1 MPQMPRV
8 QRIVLPILRD
18 ALTQYPGLKI
28 GSWVEDIDQR
38 DFPMINVRRVG
49 GLPNPDQPLIL
60 GGPVIEMTVY
70 ATEDLPST
78 EDLYQDALEALFNA
92 WWKQKV
98 TDFGSLS
105 SVKETMGMT
114 QFDSPFMDSWRVQ
127 GLIQL
132 GTRVLRRN
140 RS

>member
-8 QRIVLPILRD
+8 QRVVLPILRD

-28 GSWVEDIDQR
+28 GSWVEDIDYR

-49 GLPNPDQPLIL
+49 GLPSRDQPLLL
-60 GGPVIEMTVY
+60 GKPVIEMTAY

-78 EDLYQDALEALFNA
+78 EELYQDALEALYNA
-92 WWKQKV
+92 WWKQTV
-98 TDFGSLS
+98 TDYGSLS
-105 SVKETMGMT
+105 LVNETMGMT
-114 QFDSPFMDSWRVQ
+114 QFDSPFQDSWRIQ

-132 GTRVLRRN
+132 GIRPKRRN
-140 RS
+140 